1 MIEQRKFILAEI
13 AIYFMTHL
21 LNFMFCI
28 AWVCINPDYKR
39 YWTQNNYIV
48 TWVLFGISIAVYC
61 FIIVKH
67 NQKFKKIG
75 LGFIYS
81 IITEILYIIMN
92 ISAILR
98 PPYSDEWGLLN
109 IMILVFSFTGLPIL
123 FIIIAIVY
131 FAVKRKNKKQK
142 SGE

>member
-1 MIEQRKFILAEI
+1 MSEHRKFVLTEI
-13 AIYFMTHL
+13 AIYLMAHL
-21 LNFMFCI
+21 LNFIYCI
-28 AWVCINPDYKR
+28 AWVYINPDFKR
-39 YWTQNNYIV
+39 YWTQSNYIV
-48 TWVLFGISIAVYC
+48 TWILFGISIAVYC

-92 ISAILR
+92 VSAILR
-98 PPYSDEWGLLN
+98 PPYSEEWGLLN
-109 IMILVFSFTGLPIL
+109 ISILLFSFTGLPLL
-123 FIIIAIVY
+123 FIIIATIY
-131 FAVKRKNKKQK
+131 FVVKRKNKKQE